1 MEYGT
6 AGIMWCQEWK
16 TVTVPLLTRGGYDRR
31 PMLGK
36 FRRLWLARASSL
48 QFCTM
53 TWADME
59 AHEDNMPARF
69 GKDDARGWSGIRVT
83 EFQASGSVAV

>member
-1 MEYGT
+1 MIGGRCL
-6 AGIMWCQEWK
+6 ASS
-16 TVTVPLLTRGGYDRR
+16 GGY
-31 PMLGK
+31 G
-36 FRRLWLARASSL
+36 WLVL
-48 QFCTM
+48 HPFNFDTM